1 MTETTDARRQARAA
15 NDRAIQR
22 FHERAHD
29 RERAT
34 RRLAILDF
42 RVNRMPASVPDR
54 HVNDVDVPD
63 FCLEN
68 RRTEFDAVG
77 GQFGEARIG
86 RHAVRIDM
94 E

>member
-1 MTETTDARRQARAA
+1 MTKTTDARRQARAA

-42 RVNRMPASVPDR
+42 RVKPD
-54 HVNDVDVPD
+54 
-63 FCLEN
+63 
-68 RRTEFDAVG
+68 
-77 GQFGEARIG
+77 ARIRAG
-86 RHAVRIDM
+86 PPRK
-94 E
+94 